1 MFGADSSHFCSVDFL
16 VSVRSIHFQ
25 VFQVDFLRLLPMGLQ
40 KASQCVLSQSIATIS
55 LATYFTVA
63 TAFAHW
69 KMATLTSFLVRS
81 LESRGCHHSNFSK
94 ANVNFNFDLET
105 ILVKGTWGDLDFH
118 LKKLGAALYYY
129 VLGRIQS
136 CGPYLHRHL
145 LKNSFAFF

>member
-40 KASQCVLSQSIATIS
+40 KASQCVQSQSIATIS
-55 LATYFTVA
+55 PATYFTVA
-63 TAFAHW
+63 TALAHSR

-81 LESRGCHHSNFSK
+81 LESRGCHHSNFEPK

-105 ILVKGTWGDLDFH
+105 ILVKGT
-118 LKKLGAALYYY
+118 
-129 VLGRIQS
+129 
-136 CGPYLHRHL
+136 
-145 LKNSFAFF
+145 